1 VADET
6 VEGVRNAE
14 DGDGGGLGTPTTTT
28 PLVEVAKRA
37 GATPRKAL
45 AQKKGAGGH
54 ERRKDSEEARKLK
67 RGSAGIAQAMPAA
80 VVGTSREAPSET
92 ARARRRWGTQ

>member
-14 DGDGGGLGTPTTTT
+14 DGAGGGLGTPTTTT
-28 PLVEVAKRA
+28 PLVDVAKRA

-45 AQKKGAGGH
+45 AHKKGAGGH
-54 ERRKDSEEARKLK
+54 ERGRTLK
-67 RGSAGIAQAMPAA
+67 R
-80 VVGTSREAPSET
+80 RES
-92 ARARRRWGTQ
+92 